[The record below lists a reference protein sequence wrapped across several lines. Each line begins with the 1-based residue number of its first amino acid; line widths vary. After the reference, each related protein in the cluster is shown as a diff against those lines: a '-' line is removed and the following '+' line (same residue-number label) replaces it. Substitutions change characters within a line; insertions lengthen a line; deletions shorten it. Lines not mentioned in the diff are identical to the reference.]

1 MNWEAV
7 GIISQVASA
16 LAIVV
21 TLIYLANQNKQTH
34 VAAATDTTI
43 KGTEIKGTEMASHWR
58 GMLVS
63 DAGLAEAL
71 ARANAGT
78 SVEAAEK
85 LRLNTFFD
93 DLFILA
99 GAIEASGIQ
108 SGALHGD
115 SANVSYTLAVMGEN
129 PAMVPRWHQQ
139 GTWMNEFSP
148 HFTRAVNEKL
158 AGQIPGRT

>member
-43 KGTEIKGTEMASHWR
+43 KGTEIASYWR
-58 GMLVS
+58 GLLVS

-71 ARANAGT
+71 ARANVGT
-78 SVEAAEK
+78 AVDAAEK
-85 LRLNTFFD
+85 LRLNMFFD
-93 DLFILA
+93 DLFLIA
-99 GAIEASGIQ
+99 GGIEASAIQ
-108 SGALHGD
+108 WGALHGD
-115 SANVSYTLAVMGEN
+115 SANVSYIPAVMGEN
-129 PAMVPRWHQQ
+129 PVMVPRWHHQ
-139 GTWMNEFSP
+139 GAWMKEFSP
-148 HFTRAVNEKL
+148 QFTKVVNEKL
-158 AGQIPGRT
+158 AKEMPSGT

>member
-34 VAAATDTTI
+34 VAAATDTTF
-43 KGTEIKGTEMASHWR
+43 KGTEMASHWR

-78 SVEAAEK
+78 AVDAAEK

-99 GAIEASGIQ
+99 GAVEASAIR

-115 SANVSYTLAVMGEN
+115 SANVSYVLAVMGEN
-129 PAMVPRWHQQ
+129 PAMVPRWHHQ
-139 GTWMNEFSP
+139 GAWMNELSP
-148 HFTRAVNEKL
+148 IFTRAVNEKL
-158 AGQIPGRT
+158 AGEVPSET